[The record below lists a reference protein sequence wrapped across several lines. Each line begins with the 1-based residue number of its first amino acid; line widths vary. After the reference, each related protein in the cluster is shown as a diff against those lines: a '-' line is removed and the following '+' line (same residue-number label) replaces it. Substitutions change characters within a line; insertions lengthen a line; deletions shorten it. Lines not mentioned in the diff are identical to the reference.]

1 MSISFSSKR
10 YLGIM
15 ICEKKGIPPFSESG
29 FYRQL
34 CEIGGNIGLIVYVFS
49 PDWVDWTANRVNA
62 FVYSASANNWASER
76 FPLPDLIY
84 DRCFF
89 SNKRQYLNYRGH
101 LLKLKKL
108 RPIRFLGGG
117 LKGKLEVS
125 RILERDPEI
134 RPFLPESVLYQG
146 PKTLLSWLKHKDEAV
161 LKPVGGSHGR
171 GILRVRLQGDGAY
184 LVDGR
189 DRNNR
194 RVSERFVRTSTFLQ
208 WLRPFIGGRKYIL
221 QAYLPLT
228 AATGEAFDVRTLI
241 QKNGTGQWHITG
253 TAVRRGQPGS
263 LTANLHGGGCA
274 LESFSFLKTEFG
286 AGKAEQIMD
295 TIRKLSMKICT
306 ILEQY
311 HGRLV
316 ELGIDL
322 GVDKGGNVWILEV
335 NSKPGRNAFA
345 QINDKK
351 AIRSSVI
358 NPIYYARYLL
368 DRRLGG
374 SSDEFDNL

>member
-1 MSISFSSKR
+1 MSILFSGQR

-15 ICEKKGIPPFSESG
+15 ISEKKGIPPFSESV

-34 CEIGGNIGLIVYVFS
+34 SEIGSKVGLRVYVFS
-49 PDWVDWTANRVNA
+49 PDWIDWSANRVDA
-62 FVYSASANNWASER
+62 YVYSASANKWTTESL
-76 FPLPDLIY
+76 PLPDLIY

-89 SNKRQYLNYRGH
+89 SSKRQYMDYRNH
-101 LLKLKKL
+101 LLKLKKM
-108 RPIRFLGGG
+108 RTIRFLGSG
-117 LKGKLEVS
+117 LKGKWEIS
-125 RILERDPEI
+125 KILSRDPEI
-134 RPFLPESVLYQG
+134 LPHLPESLLYQG
-146 PKTLLSWLKHKDEAV
+146 PKTLLSWLKHKDEAI
-161 LKPVGGSHGR
+161 LKPVGGSHGK
-171 GILRVRLQGDGAY
+171 GILRVQRFADGSY

-194 RVSERFVRTSTFLQ
+194 RVSEKFLQTLTFLQ
-208 WLRPFIGGRKYIL
+208 WLRSFIGGRKYML

-228 AATGEAFDVRTLI
+228 AATGEAFDIRTLI
-241 QKNGTGQWHITG
+241 QKNGTGQWRITG
-253 TAVRRGQPGS
+253 IAVRRGQPGS
-263 LTANLHGGGCA
+263 VTANLHGGGCA

-286 AGKAEQIMD
+286 TDKTEQIMD
-295 TIRKLSMKICT
+295 SIRNLSMRICT

-322 GVDKGGNVWILEV
+322 GVDRGGNVWVLEV
-335 NSKPGRNAFA
+335 NSKPGRNAFT

-351 AIRSSVI
+351 AIRSSVN

-374 SSDEFDNL
+374 